1 MTLYIMCG
9 APGSGKSYYAKRH
22 MMQGPGWRYISRDEV
37 RFEIV
42 KDNEEYFSHET
53 KVFNTYIKR
62 IKSAFNEEGV
72 FNVIADATHLNWASR
87 CKLIN
92 ALGTTLNKVDIIPV
106 VMNTDITTAQEQNKL
121 REGRAC
127 VPASVVGRMYGQTTD
142 PKDDPYHYTAIM
154 YVDFKKE

>member
-1 MTLYIMCG
+1 MTLYILIG

-42 KDNEEYFSHET
+42 KDDEEYFSHET

-62 IKSAFNEEGV
+62 IKSSFNEEGV

-87 CKLIN
+87 RKLIN
-92 ALGTTLNKVDIIPV
+92 ALGSALNKVDIIPV
-106 VMNTDITTAQEQNKL
+106 VMNTDLFTIEEQNNQ
-121 REGRAC
+121 RTGRAC
-127 VPASVVGRMYGQTTD
+127 VPLSVVRRMYAQITD